1 MKCNKCG
8 KYVKSGVL
16 YKTLGMVCMECIE
29 VIKRNELGDKK

>member
-1 MKCNKCG
+1 MKCAKCG
-8 KYVKSGVL
+8 KSVKSGVM

>member
-1 MKCNKCG
+1 MICAKCG
-8 KYVKSGVL
+8 RSVKSGVL